1 MTWRPRASAVVAC
14 LLVGSASLLTASCG
28 LIEGH
33 RIARYFDKV
42 AELEAFV
49 TALDRELEEM
59 TRDPASGASK
69 ASSLEELQRKKERL
83 GELSAKLAALQ
94 APPACEQIHQ
104 LEESY
109 FQQVEESLSL
119 FMTEVL
125 PNAGNLYRRHFAM
138 QKMQARLKE
147 HAALAQKIQKE
158 QERIAGQYGIA
169 LEQS

>member
-1 MTWRPRASAVVAC
+1 MTWRPRASAVVVC

-59 TRDPASGASK
+59 TRDPASAT
-69 ASSLEELQRKKERL
+69 SSLERLQQKKKHVAALR
-83 GELSAKLAALQ
+83 AQLAALP

-125 PNAGNLYRRHFAM
+125 PNAGNLYRRYFAL